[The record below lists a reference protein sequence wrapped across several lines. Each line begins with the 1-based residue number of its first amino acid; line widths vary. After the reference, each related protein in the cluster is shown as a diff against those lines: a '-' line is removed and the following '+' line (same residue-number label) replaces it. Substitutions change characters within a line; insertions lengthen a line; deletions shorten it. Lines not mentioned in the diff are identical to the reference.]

1 MEEHRGA
8 GVFMEPL
15 LGQIQP
21 FSFNYAP
28 NGWVVCNGQTLN
40 IAQYQPLYALLGPRF
55 GGNGTTTFGVPNLT
69 NASLANG
76 CLYYI
81 ATEGLWPSQ
90 N

>member
-1 MEEHRGA
+1 
-8 GVFMEPL
+8 MEPYI
-15 LGQIQP
+15 GQIQA

-28 NGWVVCNGQTLN
+28 RGWVVCDGQLLSV
-40 IAQYQPLYALLGPRF
+40 AQYQPLFALLGPRF
-55 GGNGTTTFGVPNLT
+55 GGNGTTTFAVPDLR
-69 NASLANG
+69 NASLANS